1 MLLKISACLVL
12 LFLTFWCFPVGASMS
27 SPSYRIQ
34 RDGVGSGISSA
45 VSPAYANQA
54 TLAPLPTPE
63 TGLSSPNYRSSPLT
77 PGQAALDQRDGVLDS
92 ANTSGVPQLGDALIV
107 LKGAVGELVLTPG
120 QLFHADVAPLK
131 DGRPNPDG
139 KVDLGDV
146 LLILRRVVHL
156 VSW

>member
-1 MLLKISACLVL
+1 MLLKISACLVP
-12 LFLTFWCFPVGASMS
+12 LFLTFWCLPVGASMS

-34 RDGVGSGISSA
+34 RDEVGSGISSA
-45 VSPAYANQA
+45 VSTAYANQA
-54 TLAPLPTPE
+54 TLAALPTPE

-77 PGQAALDQRDGVLDS
+77 SGQAALDQRDGVLDA

-107 LKGAVGELVLTPG
+107 LKAAVGDLVLTPG